1 MCCPEAAQQYKVIYK
16 VTEKYEKDKKKKQ
29 EQSTEYS
36 KYSKSKVQQERER
49 IIYIH
54 KAS

>member
-1 MCCPEAAQQYKVIYK
+1 MLPRGSTAVKVIYK

-36 KYSKSKVQQERER
+36 KYSKSKVQ
-49 IIYIH
+49 
-54 KAS
+54 